1 MKHPLR
7 ERGPRAFR
15 SKGQSCSTFSDIA
28 LSTLP
33 KILAGSASQAI
44 RARAGYERYLSESPA
59 PGLSRT
65 RGHGFKAISPLR
77 GTTGSRRGV
86 ASVPRGTVLKS
97 CSTADRF
104 VYVHLDPCQ
113 SPFFFGFLYSDRASR
128 ECIDGHRGA
137 SVVRMKKAFGRLR
150 LPQGDIITDH

>member
-15 SKGQSCSTFSDIA
+15 SKGQSCSTFSGIA

-33 KILAGSASQAI
+33 KILPTSAPQAI
-44 RARAGYERYLSESPA
+44 RARAGYERYLSESPSGA
-59 PGLSRT
+59 VSYART
-65 RGHGFKAISPLR
+65 RFKGDLAPS
-77 GTTGSRRGV
+77 GNNGQKGV
-86 ASVPRGTVLKS
+86 ASVPCGTVLKS

-113 SPFFFGFLYSDRASR
+113 SPFFLVFYIRILRVANVSTD
-128 ECIDGHRGA
+128 IGA
-137 SVVRMKKAFGRLR
+137 RLWCE
-150 LPQGDIITDH
+150 